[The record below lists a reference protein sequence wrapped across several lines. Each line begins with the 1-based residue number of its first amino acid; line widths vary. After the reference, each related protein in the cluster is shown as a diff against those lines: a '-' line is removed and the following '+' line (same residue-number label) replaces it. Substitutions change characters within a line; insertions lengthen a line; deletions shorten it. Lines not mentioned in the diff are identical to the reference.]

1 MSFEKIHE
9 GELGAPLR
17 DVVQE
22 AVDATVTRYAR
33 TPDVDVEQSLREQL
47 EGRGVRATEDGVI
60 EEIGTRIRSGHEV
73 RIGAHDG
80 SIE

>member
-1 MSFEKIHE
+1 MSFERIHE
-9 GELGAPLR
+9 GELGAPVR

-47 EGRGVRATEDGVI
+47 HGRGVRATEDRVI
-60 EEIGTRIRSGHEV
+60 EEIGARIRAGREV
-73 RIGAHDG
+73 RIGDHDG
-80 SIE
+80 SIA